1 MLLYDVGMKTV
12 VVVQIIKYTAED
24 NAEVE
29 VLKEVLAKTK
39 EILNNINKVVA
50 EAQNKSFNKIDND
63 RGVPTVLIILRSYL
77 FHKTKESC

>member
-1 MLLYDVGMKTV
+1 MKTV

>member
-1 MLLYDVGMKTV
+1 M
-12 VVVQIIKYTAED
+12 VVQIIKYTAED

-29 VLKEVLAKTK
+29 VLKEVLAKTR

-50 EAQNKSFNKIDND
+50 EAKNKSFNKIDND

>member
-1 MLLYDVGMKTV
+1 MLRLSPEEL
-12 VVVQIIKYTAED
+12 VVQIIKYTAED